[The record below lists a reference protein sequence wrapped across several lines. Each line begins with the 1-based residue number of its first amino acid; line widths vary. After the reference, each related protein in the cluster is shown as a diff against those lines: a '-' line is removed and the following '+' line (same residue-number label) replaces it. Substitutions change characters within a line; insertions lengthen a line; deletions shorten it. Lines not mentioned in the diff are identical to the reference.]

1 MNAFRQLVHGKPQ
14 LEKLKDGSWIC
25 NMDVENSIELTLR
38 IIQCGDAVEILGPEH
53 YRRRFMKRLEDV
65 LAIYR

>member
-1 MNAFRQLVHGKPQ
+1 
-14 LEKLKDGSWIC
+14 
-25 NMDVENSIELTLR
+25 MDVENSIELTLR